1 MRGKAVCVLMI
12 GLGLTLS
19 ACAPAPGGMEQKD
32 GAQMLQEEYR
42 ALTGCAMTADV
53 RCDRENEVENY
64 TLQCDWNADGSAR
77 VEVLAPETLVGI
89 AAEFNGDDLSL
100 HYDDMSLAA
109 GPVSSQELT
118 PAQILPMVVDAI
130 REGYI
135 LEKGTE
141 SIDGEECLC
150 LVFDT
155 AGQDDGKIDYT
166 VWFASNHLPLR
177 AEVQT
182 EGKTVFTVTFSEFS
196 AAEGTADG
204 SV

>member
-150 LVFDT
+150 LVLTPPVRTTEKSTIQSGLHPIICRCARRFKRR
-155 AGQDDGKIDYT
+155 GRLY
-166 VWFASNHLPLR
+166 LP
-177 AEVQT
+177 
-182 EGKTVFTVTFSEFS
+182 
-196 AAEGTADG
+196 
-204 SV
+204 

>member
-19 ACAPAPGGMEQKD
+19 ACARRRAD
-32 GAQMLQEEYR
+32 GAERRR
-42 ALTGCAMTADV
+42 ADAAGGIPRADGCAMTADV

-118 PAQILPMVVDAI
+118 RLRSCLWWWMPFEKAI
-130 REGYI
+130 FWK
-135 LEKGTE
+135 KGQKASTAKSACAWCLTPPVRTTE
-141 SIDGEECLC
+141 NRLYS
-150 LVFDT
+150 LVCI
-155 AGQDDGKIDYT
+155 QS
-166 VWFASNHLPLR
+166 FAAARGGSNG
-177 AEVQT
+177 
-182 EGKTVFTVTFSEFS
+182 GKTVFTVTFSEFS

>member
-1 MRGKAVCVLMI
+1 
-12 GLGLTLS
+12 
-19 ACAPAPGGMEQKD
+19 
-32 GAQMLQEEYR
+32 
-42 ALTGCAMTADV
+42 MTADV

-155 AGQDDGKIDYT
+155 TGQDDGKSTIQSGLHPIICRCARRFKRRGRLY
-166 VWFASNHLPLR
+166 LP
-177 AEVQT
+177 
-182 EGKTVFTVTFSEFS
+182 
-196 AAEGTADG
+196 
-204 SV
+204 